1 MQETRDGIM
10 NAPIA
15 LDDIV
20 FAEMLWAFKSLFSV
34 GAILLVIFVLGISRE
49 PTMLLALPVLGF
61 VGITFASVA
70 LVFNALARGYDFF
83 TCYFTLVI
91 TPMTFLSGVHFPLT
105 RMPPWLQTVARALPL
120 TAAVDMVRPL
130 ILGTPRTEV
139 LRPVLILAAYAV
151 CGYCLALVVTRRRF
165 FK

>member
-1 MQETRDGIM
+1 M
-10 NAPIA
+10 
-15 LDDIV
+15 
-20 FAEMLWAFKSLFSV
+20 
-34 GAILLVIFVLGISRE
+34 
-49 PTMLLALPVLGF
+49 
-61 VGITFASVA
+61 
-70 LVFNALARGYDFF
+70 FNALARGYDSF

-105 RMPPWLQTVARALPL
+105 QMPSWLQTVARALPL
-120 TAAVDMVRPL
+120 TAAGDLVRPL

-151 CGYCLALVVTRRRF
+151 CGYWLALVLTRWRF